1 MPSDTSDFCKIG
13 SRKAVLLQVSKTS
26 IVEQHHLFM
35 NRKLTAITFVKK
47 KLYNQ
52 YILDFLCNLS
62 KLAWKPSKF
71 YKNSKENITNF

>member
-1 MPSDTSDFCKIG
+1 
-13 SRKAVLLQVSKTS
+13 
-26 IVEQHHLFM
+26 M